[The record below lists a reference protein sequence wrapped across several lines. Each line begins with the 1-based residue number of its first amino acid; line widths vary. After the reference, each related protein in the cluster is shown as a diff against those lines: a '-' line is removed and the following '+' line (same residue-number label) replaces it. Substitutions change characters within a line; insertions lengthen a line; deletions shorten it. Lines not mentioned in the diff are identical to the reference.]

1 MGYDTA
7 SLARCTP
14 SETRA
19 SSCDIIKITHARRP
33 RLNSLAELRLAYP
46 LRSHILVREVD
57 SECRVAVVLLPE
69 GVRRN
74 ALICL
79 HLSEPAVVASSSAAF
94 GVLQVLTMKSAHL
107 ERQHRFDVGFR
118 GEGHLG
124 LGAGRLLGV
133 GRGGGDGGW
142 VFLCHCCVP
151 M

>member
-79 HLSEPAVVASSSAAF
+79 HLNEPAVVASSSAAF
-94 GVLQVLTMKSAHL
+94 GVL
-107 ERQHRFDVGFR
+107 
-118 GEGHLG
+118 G
-124 LGAGRLLGV
+124 LGACRLLGV

-151 M
+151 C